1 MTYMS
6 PLLQNRLN
14 ATNTTKQSNP
24 VVVNTNL
31 NQHDKVYEDLR
42 RRANE
47 VRPNEAKAKLV
58 KENFATSVVSTFKDT
73 GKDIANFNTAVKT
86 GKMNDT
92 RLGRINDLGM
102 KFGAAVIAAFLA
114 LHSKTKT
121 EAIMKFIGG
130 GAFLASMSL
139 WPKLFI
145 NAPAKAKHGFD
156 IGQKYISAQGDKK
169 DFFLDNQFLPWDAY
183 SKEEIEE
190 IGKKMGIDANSKNGH
205 EKIQRKMQKT
215 ALQNRTLWMATAG
228 FATPIMSA
236 LISNRLEPHVKNA
249 VIKSGVAKSKKV
261 FADTQ
266 ALDNFLANV
275 KPDIRNQEEIERLAN
290 IYKNKEPDEYFYK
303 RMPKLLSVEDVYGE
317 FLNPDDAK
325 LFEKNSTSRVRKTLE
340 ALREAC
346 RSDEINPSKI
356 KGVIE
361 QLEYTD
367 TDNFVAGMK
376 TKLQQV
382 ELDEILD
389 AISEESTKR
398 DLVKVLK
405 EKEIAPEKIK
415 EIVSQVVV
423 DNQVQYNPENITA
436 VIKNVVGVSDKK
448 IPQHIVEQIT
458 REVSKEPTMENLE
471 KVLKQYN
478 ISEIP
483 VEIKKQ
489 LFDEDLT
496 KFYNAIVEYNKTDL
510 AISRARLK
518 KYVQA
523 LNPLV
528 GSKEEALATQIY
540 DSNMTKIFKELGI
553 DYKKAKEISQS
564 KNGDIVKVL
573 SEIFKTK
580 VQDEAQYENF
590 IKSIAGDSFTP
601 EQMKLIE
608 TAMADDNIAKIKHST
623 ILGSISD
630 TIFGKKG
637 VGKRVDGGNIV
648 SSGQAT
654 LKKGTI
660 LGAIKESITNKLA
673 EVQASKLKAVLCAN
687 FERRLKLG
695 EFADWTADEVKAAR
709 NMIYDSTMSLRANGG
724 YMTNAVFKDGALLD
738 TISPRLFDS
747 SKFATEKAIFPEIT
761 KFVDDLKEVRFVNE
775 ASKHAQLPN
784 ARKYIL
790 SSGLTEAVK
799 KHATKLYNSKT
810 WLKTFAPIAAGIAG
824 VTLLAQFAFGK
835 IDKEYPEDKKGGV
848 K

>member
-6 PLLQNRLN
+6 PLLKNQLS
-14 ATNTTKQSNP
+14 AIDSTKQTNP
-24 VVVNTNL
+24 VTLNNSTNH
-31 NQHDKVYEDLR
+31 HDKIYEDLR

-58 KENFATSVVSTFKDT
+58 KENFATSAISAVKDT
-73 GKDIANFNTAVKT
+73 GKDIVNLNTAVKT

-102 KFGAAVIAAFLA
+102 KVGALIIASFLA

-121 EAIMKFIGG
+121 QAIMQFIGG
-130 GAFLASMSL
+130 GAFIGSMSL

-190 IGKKMGIDANSKNGH
+190 IGKKMGIDPNGKNAH

-236 LISNRLEPHVKNA
+236 LISNRLEPVVKNA
-249 VIKSGVAKSKKV
+249 IIQSGVSKSKRA
-261 FADTQ
+261 FADEK
-266 ALDNFLANV
+266 ALEKFLANV
-275 KPDIRNQEEIERLAN
+275 KPDIRNQEEIERLAK
-290 IYKNKEPDEYFYK
+290 IYKTKKPDEYFYK
-303 RMPKLLSVEDVYGE
+303 EMSKLLSVNEIYGE
-317 FLNPDDAK
+317 FFNPDDVK
-325 LFEKNSTSRVRKTLE
+325 LFEQNNTKRVRKTLE
-340 ALREAC
+340 ALRETC
-346 RSDEINPSKI
+346 RGEEINPQNVR
-356 KGVIE
+356 GVIE

-367 TDNFVAGMK
+367 TDNLIVGAK
-376 TKLQQV
+376 VKLQQA
-382 ELDEILD
+382 ELDEILE
-389 AISEESTKR
+389 AIEEGATKR
-398 DLVKVLK
+398 DLIKVLQK
-405 EKEIAPEKIK
+405 KEIAPDKIR
-415 EIVSQVVV
+415 EIIAQVVV
-423 DNQVQYNPENITA
+423 DNKVQYDPENISL

-448 IPQHIVEQIT
+448 IPQHIVEEVT
-458 REVSKEPTMENLE
+458 REVLKEPTMANLE

-478 ISEIP
+478 ISDMPSEIRN
-483 VEIKKQ
+483 Q
-489 LFDEDLT
+489 LFDEDLS
-496 KFYNAIVEYNKTDL
+496 KFYDAIVEYNKTDL

-528 GSKEEALATQIY
+528 GSKEEALATKIY
-540 DSNMTKIFKELGI
+540 DNNMTKLFKELGI

-564 KNGDIVKVL
+564 ESGDIVKSL
-573 SEIFKTK
+573 SKFFQSK
-580 VQDEAQYENF
+580 VQDDSQYENF
-590 IKSIAGDSFTP
+590 IKSIAGSSFTP
-601 EQMKLIE
+601 EQAKLIE
-608 TAMADDNIAKIKHST
+608 TAMDDDNISKITPRT
-623 ILGSISD
+623 ILGSITD
-630 TIFGKKG
+630 TIFGRKG
-637 VGKRVDGGNIV
+637 LGQKVQDGKIV
-648 SSGQAT
+648 STGQAK
-654 LKKGTI
+654 LQNGTI
-660 LGAIKESITNKLA
+660 LGAIKDSIKNKLA
-673 EVQASKLKAVLCAN
+673 EVEASKLKAVLCAN
-687 FERRLKLG
+687 FERRLKNG
-695 EFADWTADEVKAAR
+695 EFADWSADEIKAAR

-747 SKFATEKAIFPEIT
+747 SKFVTEKAIFPEIT
-761 KFVDDLKEVRFVNE
+761 KFVDDLKEVKFVND

-784 ARKYIL
+784 SRKYIL

-799 KHATKLYNSKT
+799 KHATKVYNSKT
-810 WLKTFAPIAAGIAG
+810 WLKTFVPAAAVLAG